1 MCEAG
6 MCVCIKRLINSTFL
20 WRGLLGCPD
29 NVVHVGQSGA
39 IILSPLWLQPL
50 CSHGHPFWF
59 LRSWLWGM
67 RRDPEGLHSPGRVV
81 PANIPEGESQRES
94 HSMRK
99 GCSLCYCAPCMR
111 IFLFQELKGGN
122 WWCWYSDWRAP
133 NATIFLVSMG
143 PFFFFFFSGH
153 T

>member
-29 NVVHVGQSGA
+29 NVLHVGQSGA
-39 IILSPLWLQPL
+39 IIPSPLWLQPL
-50 CSHGHPFWF
+50 CSHGQPFWF
-59 LRSWLWGM
+59 LHSWLWDV
-67 RRDPEGLHSPGRVV
+67 RKHLEGLHSPGRVV
-81 PANIPEGESQRES
+81 PANIAEGDSQRES

-122 WWCWYSDWRAP
+122 RWCWCSDWRAP

-143 PFFFFFFSGH
+143 PFFFFFAGH